1 MIDCDFGEI
10 VLVRFPFTDLSSTK
24 RRPAVVVSS
33 ALYGQLRRDVLILA
47 ITSQAG
53 PASRFDVPVAN
64 WRRAGL
70 LKPSFLKPAIA
81 TLQRDLI
88 LGKLGRLDE
97 DDSRSLRA
105 LLALMLG

>member
-1 MIDCDFGEI
+1 MIDCEFGAT
-10 VLVRFPFTDLSSTK
+10 VLVRFPFTDQSSAK

-33 ALYGQLRRDVLILA
+33 SLYGQLRRDVLVLA

-53 PASRFDVPVAN
+53 AASRFDVPVAD

-81 TLQRDLI
+81 TLQRDVL
-88 LGKLGRLDE
+88 LGRLGRFGE
-97 DDSRSLRA
+97 DDCRSLRA

>member
-1 MIDCDFGEI
+1 
-10 VLVRFPFTDLSSTK
+10 
-24 RRPAVVVSS
+24 
-33 ALYGQLRRDVLILA
+33 
-47 ITSQAG
+47 
-53 PASRFDVPVAN
+53 
-64 WRRAGL
+64 